1 MVTTTGCPART
12 AAVTCDEPG
21 RCYDGAM
28 KSLALS
34 LFAALLP
41 LAADAESFR
50 CGKWIVS
57 EETTVDE
64 LVHKCGAPTTH
75 ESKTEDIKARNHGLL
90 VKTGETTT
98 ERWVYERGSRASPM
112 VVIIVDGKIKSIERL
127 EK

>member
-1 MVTTTGCPART
+1 MNRLVVVG
-12 AAVTCDEPG
+12 
-21 RCYDGAM
+21 
-28 KSLALS
+28 LL
-34 LFAALLP
+34 AALLP
-41 LAADAESFR
+41 LAANAESFR

-64 LVHKCGAPTTH
+64 LVHKCGPPTTH

-98 ERWVYERGSRASPM
+98 ERWVYQRGSRATAM
-112 VVIIVDGKIKSIERL
+112 VVIIVDGQIKSLERL